1 MTGKPV
7 GFIGLGNMGGAVAG
21 RIKGAGY
28 AMVVYDIRAEAA
40 DSLVQGGA
48 RLAANPAEVAR
59 SCQVV
64 LSSLPGPVQVEQVAL
79 GPGGLIEGI
88 GSGSIYIDLSSSS
101 ASLIRRI
108 AAEFRARGAHV
119 LDAPLSGGREELLI
133 GKQEVM
139 VGGNTDILE
148 QVRPILETFGDQK
161 FLAGDIGAGTVVK
174 LAHNMAMRGL
184 LQIVAESMTLGVK
197 AGVDAET
204 VWDGIRRGLFGK
216 MSTLHRTLPQSSL
229 RGEYDHASYTL
240 ALAYKD
246 QVLATSL
253 GREFNVPL
261 PVANLVEQTLVQAM
275 NRGWGPKASSV
286 PFALQ
291 EEAAGVEVR
300 APNIDLEKAQRYIT
314 IHP

>member
-1 MTGKPV
+1 MIGEPL

-59 SCQVV
+59 SWQVV

-88 GSGSIYIDLSSSS
+88 GLGSIYVDLSSSS

-108 AAEFRARGAHV
+108 AAEFRAKGAHV
-119 LDAPLSGGREELLI
+119 LDAPLSGGREELLV

-148 QVRPILETFGDQK
+148 QVRPILETFGDQI
-161 FLAGDIGAGTVVK
+161 FLAGDVGAGTVVK

-216 MSTLHRTLPQSSL
+216 MSTLHRTLPQTSL

-291 EEAAGVEVR
+291 EEAAGIEVR

>member
-1 MTGKPV
+1 MSNQTV
-7 GFIGLGNMGGAVAG
+7 GFIGLGNMGGAVAA
-21 RIKGAGY
+21 RIKAAGY
-28 AMVVYDIRAEAA
+28 DMVVYDLRAETAA
-40 DSLVQGGA
+40 ELVQQGV
-48 RLAANPAEVAR
+48 RLASNPADVAR

-79 GPGGLIEGI
+79 GDGGLVEGI
-88 GSGSIYIDLSSSS
+88 APGSIYVDLSSSR

-108 AAEFRARGAHV
+108 AAEFRSRGAHV
-119 LDAPLSGGREELLI
+119 LDAPLSGGREELLV

-139 VGGNTDILE
+139 VGGNVDVLE
-148 QVRPILETFGDQK
+148 QVRPILETFGDQI

-184 LQIVAESMTLGVK
+184 LQIIAESMTLGVK
-197 AGVDAET
+197 AGVDAAT

-216 MSTLHRTLPQSSL
+216 MSTLHRTLPQTSL
-229 RGEYDHASYTL
+229 RGHYDQASYTL

-261 PVANLVEQTLVQAM
+261 PVAALVEQTL
-275 NRGWGPKASSV
+275 
-286 PFALQ
+286 
-291 EEAAGVEVR
+291 
-300 APNIDLEKAQRYIT
+300 
-314 IHP
+314 